1 MGADTVGAQVT
12 STSRMRHGALAPKK
26 RAGIGAQPIDGT
38 NNRRSH
44 QPGSYR
50 HVVEN
55 MAGAPTVS
63 LPHRT
68 RR

>member
-1 MGADTVGAQVT
+1 VSYAIGHETG
-12 STSRMRHGALAPKK
+12 STTRLRHPPLAPKK
-26 RAGIGAQPIDGT
+26 RAGIGANPIDGT

-55 MAGAPTVS
+55 VAGVPTVS
-63 LPHRT
+63 LPNRK
-68 RR
+68 R